1 MYGRYGNDHLSRF
14 LMIVALI
21 LIVADAILRL
31 IIPLGIVRTVVSFSI
46 SLAAIL
52 LYVLV
57 ICRSMSRNIYKRRRE
72 NETYLK
78 VSRGVK
84 RFLSMNTS
92 RKTKSRNRDDAY
104 YIFRDCTKCGATLRL
119 PRKQGKHSVKCP
131 KCSHSFYVKSK

>member
-1 MYGRYGNDHLSRF
+1 MGRFKEKLYRFMYGRYGNDHLSRF

-31 IIPLGIVRTVVSFSI
+31 VIPLGIVRTVVSLSV

-52 LYVLV
+52 LYVLI

-78 VSRGVK
+78 VSRGIK

-92 RKTKSRNRDDAY
+92 HPIWRRTELP
-104 YIFRDCTKCGATLRL
+104 DCPLRC
-119 PRKQGKHSVKCP
+119 RRR
-131 KCSHSFYVKSK
+131 

>member
-31 IIPLGIVRTVVSFSI
+31 VIPLGIVRTVVSFSVT
-46 SLAAIL
+46 LAAIL
-52 LYVLV
+52 LYVLI

-119 PRKQGKHSVKCP
+119 PRKQGKHSVRCP
-131 KCSHSFYVKSK
+131 KCSHSFFVKSK